1 MSCMRTITGHEE
13 LKAAAGEELG
23 TSDWRAISQEE
34 VNQFA
39 DVTGDHQFI
48 HVDVEKAKETPFGR
62 TIVHGYF
69 TLALLPVIMDEVV
82 TFDGFNFAVNYG
94 ANKVRFPAPLPV
106 GKNVRGTVTV
116 AGVEEVKG
124 GSQATLQTTLEVE
137 GGEKPVLVAET
148 LVRLY

>member
-1 MSCMRTITGHEE
+1 MRTITGHEE

-48 HVDVEKAKETPFGR
+48 HVDEEKAKETPFGG

-69 TLALLPVIMDEVV
+69 TLALLPVLMDEVV
-82 TFDGFNFAVNYG
+82 KFDGFNFAVNYG

-106 GKNVRGTVTV
+106 GKKVRGSVSV
-116 AGVEEVKG
+116 VSVEEVKG

-137 GGEKPVLVAET
+137 GGKKPVLVAET